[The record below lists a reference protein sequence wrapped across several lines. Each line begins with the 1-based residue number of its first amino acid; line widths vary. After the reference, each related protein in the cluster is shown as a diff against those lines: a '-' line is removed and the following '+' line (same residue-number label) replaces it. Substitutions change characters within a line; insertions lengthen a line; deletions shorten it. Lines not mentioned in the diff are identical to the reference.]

1 MITVNDLTFSYTRKS
16 FIEHM
21 NFTVKDGE
29 IFGFL
34 GPSGAGKST
43 LQKLL
48 IGLLPRYGGSVQ
60 VNGTEARHA
69 NRDFYQRIGVDFE
82 FPSLY
87 EKLTGR
93 ENLLFFASLYKTHR
107 DIDGLLR
114 AIGLYRDADKK
125 VSEYSKGMKSRLN
138 FVKALAHEPQLLF
151 LDEPTNGLDPSNAR
165 VMKDMILQEKAA
177 GRTVI
182 LTTHNMY
189 DASELCDRVSFIVD
203 GAIAALDTP
212 NALMT
217 RKTAVEMTYAYPSPD
232 GSVAQRRV
240 ALLKTGEDE
249 VLLRLVREGKLV
261 SVHSAEPTLNDVFV
275 EITGRGLQ

>member
-1 MITVNDLTFSYTRKS
+1 MINVQNLTFSYTGKP
-16 FIEHM
+16 FIEAM
-21 NFTVKDGE
+21 NFSVRDGE

-48 IGLLPRYGGSVQ
+48 IGLLPRYGGSVT
-60 VNGTEARHA
+60 VNGTQARHA
-69 NRDFYQRIGVDFE
+69 GKDFYQTIGVDFE

-93 ENLLFFASLYKTHR
+93 ENLRFFSSLYRRHR
-107 DIDGLLR
+107 NIDGLLK
-114 AIGLYRDADKK
+114 AIGLYQDADKK

-138 FVKALAHEPQLLF
+138 FIKALLHEPELLF

-165 VMKDMILQEKAA
+165 VMKDMILEEKAA

-189 DASELCDRVSFIVD
+189 DAAELCDRVSFIVD

-212 NALMT
+212 KALMT
-217 RKTAVEMTYAYPSPD
+217 QKRAEEMTYAYLSQD
-232 GSVAQRRV
+232 GALKERRV
-240 ALLKTGEDE
+240 ALEKTGEDE
-249 VLLRLVREGKLV
+249 VFLQLARDGKLA

>member
-1 MITVNDLTFSYTRKS
+1 MINVENLRFSYSSKPFIQSMS
-16 FIEHM
+16 FS
-21 NFTVKDGE
+21 VQDGE

-48 IGLLPRYGGSVQ
+48 IGLLPRYGGTVT

-69 NRDFYQRIGVDFE
+69 TRDFYQTIGVDFE

-93 ENLLFFASLYKTHR
+93 ENLLFFSSLYETHR
-107 DIDGLLR
+107 DIDELLR
-114 AIGLYRDADKK
+114 TIGLDRDADKK
-125 VSEYSKGMKSRLN
+125 VAEYSKGMKSRLN
-138 FVKALAHEPQLLF
+138 FIKALVHKPNLLF
-151 LDEPTNGLDPSNAR
+151 LDEPTSGLDPSNAR
-165 VMKDMILQEKAA
+165 VMKDMILAEKAA

-189 DASELCDRVSFIVD
+189 DAAELCDRVSFVVD

-212 NALMT
+212 KALMT
-217 RKTAVEMTYAYPSPD
+217 RHRAVMMTYAYPAPD
-232 GSVAQRRV
+232 GALLERSVA
-240 ALLKTGEDE
+240 LEKTGDDQ
-249 VLLRLVREGKLV
+249 LFLQLAQEGKLA
-261 SVHSAEPTLNDVFV
+261 SVHSAEPTLNDMFV